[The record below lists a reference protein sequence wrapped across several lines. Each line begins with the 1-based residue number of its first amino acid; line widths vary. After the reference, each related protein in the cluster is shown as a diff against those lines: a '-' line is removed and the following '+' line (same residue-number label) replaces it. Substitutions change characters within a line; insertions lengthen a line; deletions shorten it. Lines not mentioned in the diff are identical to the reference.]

1 MAYSKTEQI
10 AFELSS
16 KIAENFKCYIYDVEY
31 IKEGTLK
38 YLRIY
43 ADKDDGIS
51 IDDCEKI
58 SRELSTIL
66 DTMDPIKENYI
77 LEVSSPG
84 IERKLSKKEHFE
96 KYIGKIIDI
105 NLFKQINGSKQISGT
120 LKSFFNDCI
129 TVETENGIVE
139 INQKDASMVKLHF
152 DF

>member
-16 KIAENFKCYIYDVEY
+16 KVAESFECYIYDVEY
-31 IKEGTLK
+31 VKEGTLK

-43 ADKDDGIS
+43 ADKDGGIS

-58 SRELSTIL
+58 SRELSTLL
-66 DTMDPIKENYI
+66 DAKDPIKENYI

-84 IERKLSKKEHFE
+84 IERKLTKKEHFE

-105 NLFKQINGSKQISGT
+105 NLFKQINGTKQISGT
-120 LKSFFNDCI
+120 LKCFVDDCI
-129 TVETENGIVE
+129 TLETENGTVE
-139 INQKDASMVKLHF
+139 INQKDASIVKLHF

>member
-10 AFELSS
+10 AFELSEN
-16 KIAENFKCYIYDVEY
+16 IAKDYGCYIYDVEY
-31 IKEGTLK
+31 VKEGSLK
-38 YLRIY
+38 FLRIY

-58 SRELSTIL
+58 SRELSTLL
-66 DTMDPIKENYI
+66 DEKDPIKENYI

-84 IERKLSKKEHFE
+84 IERKLTKKEHFD

-105 NLFKQINGSKQISGT
+105 NLFKQINGSKQFTGVLTSYE
-120 LKSFFNDCI
+120 NECI
-129 TVETENGIVE
+129 FIETENCIVE
-139 INQKDASMVKLHF
+139 INQKEASLVKLHF

>member
-10 AFELSS
+10 AFELSEN
-16 KIAENFKCYIYDVEY
+16 IAKDYGCYIYDVEY
-31 IKEGTLK
+31 VKEGSLK
-38 YLRIY
+38 FLRIY

-58 SRELSTIL
+58 SRELSTLL
-66 DTMDPIKENYI
+66 DEKDPIKENYI

-84 IERKLSKKEHFE
+84 IERKLTKKEHFD

-105 NLFKQINGSKQISGT
+105 NLFKQINGSKQFTGVLTSYE
-120 LKSFFNDCI
+120 NECI
-129 TVETENGIVE
+129 FIETENGIVE
-139 INQKDASMVKLHF
+139 INQKEASLVKLHF

>member
-10 AFELSS
+10 AFELSES
-16 KIAENFKCYIYDVEY
+16 IAKDYGCYIYDVEY
-31 IKEGTLK
+31 VKEGSLK
-38 YLRIY
+38 FLRIY

-58 SRELSTIL
+58 SRELSSLL
-66 DTMDPIKENYI
+66 DEKDPIKENYI

-84 IERKLSKKEHFE
+84 IERKLTKKEHFD

-105 NLFKQINGSKQISGT
+105 NLFKQINGSKQFTGVLTSYE
-120 LKSFFNDCI
+120 NECI
-129 TVETENGIVE
+129 FIETENGIVE
-139 INQKDASMVKLHF
+139 INQKEASLVKLHF